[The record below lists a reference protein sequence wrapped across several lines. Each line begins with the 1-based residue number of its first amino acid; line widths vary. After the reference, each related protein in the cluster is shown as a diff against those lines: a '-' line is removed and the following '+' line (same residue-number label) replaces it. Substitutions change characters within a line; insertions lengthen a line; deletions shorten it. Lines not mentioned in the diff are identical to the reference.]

1 MKKVINKTNKEVVD
15 YLRNTYTTK
24 FEKEIFKEINGTEL
38 RINSTDSF
46 EEEYEC
52 WKCGKKIKYYDEPN
66 ERVFCNECKEEHV
79 REYNKILKQ
88 QQKIRAIIMLEKAI
102 TILESSPA
110 YAHEYKKSYE
120 YIKVKLEEKPTLF
133 KSAEEVLVAM
143 ILHNFNY
150 NFYANYKIKKYYVD
164 FYIPELEVCLEVD
177 GERHKSKTKYDKKR
191 DIEIR
196 EELGSNWE
204 VVRIPTNIIPTNPD
218 KLIDAIIT
226 LKKEM
231 QDSRKKYGIIED
243 DFSKREQDYYQS
255 ILTPK
260 RKQQYF
266 EKIRYNKIKK
276 YFEKKKKKMN

>member
-1 MKKVINKTNKEVVD
+1 MRAIIDKTDKSEMK
-15 YLRNTYTTK
+15 YLRENYTTK
-24 FEKEIFKEINGTEL
+24 TDKRIFREIYGKDL
-38 RINSTDSF
+38 KINSNNNF

-52 WKCGKKIKYYDEPN
+52 WRCGKQIKYYDEPN
-66 ERVFCNECKEEHV
+66 ERVFCHKCREDHIK
-79 REYNKILKQ
+79 EYNKILKQ
-88 QQKIRAIIMLEKAI
+88 QQKIRAIIILEKAI
-102 TILESSPA
+102 TILENSPA

-120 YIKVKLEEKPTLF
+120 YIKEKLEEKTTLF
-133 KSAEEVLVAM
+133 KSAEEALVAM

-150 NFYANYKIKKYYVD
+150 NFDANYKIKNYFVD
-164 FYIPELEVCLEVD
+164 FYIPELEVCLEID

-218 KLIDAIIT
+218 KLVDAIII

-231 QDSRKKYGIIED
+231 QESRKKYGIIED
-243 DFSKREQDYYQS
+243 NFSKREQDYYQG

-266 EKIRYNKIKK
+266 DKLQYNKIKK
-276 YFEKKKKKMN
+276 YFEEKQKKSS